1 MKSKMIGN
9 QIYRMIVLMFLLV
22 GSFTFAQFN
31 TLMPTQ
37 PQKSENQTRIE
48 VTKEENPPEQ
58 KNGKNFWK
66 KIFNTTTKSDLKN
79 ELDSLKI
86 LVKEYKHT
94 NNSGK
99 QSFQKMKDSLLLATK
114 IRAEQ
119 KKVFLKNQSSQALYD
134 FVEEPKGSLSK
145 IVMPLAGKMTITSS
159 YGTRV
164 HPISGT
170 RKMHS
175 GIDLKAYYEN
185 IYAVMDGIVTAV
197 GWDSHGGGNYIKI
210 QHFNRFETAYL
221 HLSEIY
227 YRTGEF
233 VKAGFILGRSGNTGN
248 STGPHLHFS
257 VKEFEQS
264 INPTHFLNDLIK
276 ATHLM
281 ATYHNTSTASYK
293 PN

>member
-1 MKSKMIGN
+1 MVVSM
-9 QIYRMIVLMFLLV
+9 LLLV
-22 GSFTFAQFN
+22 NSFTFAQFN
-31 TLMPTQ
+31 TLIPVQ
-37 PQKSENQTRIE
+37 SQKPENKIRIE
-48 VTKEENPPEQ
+48 TAKEENSPEQ
-58 KNGKNFWK
+58 KNRKNFWK

-79 ELDSLKI
+79 GLDSLKT
-86 LVKEYKHT
+86 LMKEHSQV
-94 NNSGK
+94 NNGK
-99 QSFQKMKDSLLLATK
+99 KARYEKMKDSLLLATQL
-114 IRAEQ
+114 RAEL
-119 KKVFLKNQSSQALYD
+119 KKDLLENQSSHALYD

-145 IVMPLAGKMTITSS
+145 VVMPLAGKMAITSF
-159 YGTRV
+159 YGTRI

-170 RKMHS
+170 RKMHR

-197 GWDSHGGGNYIKI
+197 GRSATGGNYIKI
-210 QHFNRFETAYL
+210 LHYGRFETSYL

-257 VKEFEQS
+257 VKEFGQN

-281 ATYHNTSTASYK
+281 AIYHNTETALYK